1 MNSIR
6 FISLMAVVAGVLVAH
21 AAAPA
26 TDSLKLIPPWTAVT
40 AKTSKAG
47 VEVGVWGR
55 TQKFTNALPSSIVTA
70 GGEILA
76 APIRLVGQVSG
87 KPIEWKRGG
96 SFLFNTDKS
105 VAVVSGWQAG
115 DDLIVD
121 TTTRVEFDGVMR
133 VDLVVLPQRKV
144 APKVERLWLEVPLK
158 RSRASLYHYWP
169 GSWGGAKNSGALP
182 EAGLTLAF
190 KPFVWLGWEDGGL
203 GWFTESDK
211 GWQPQD
217 PKQPIEVVVSGDQ
230 TVLRLHLLDSPPP
243 RLPVTYTLGF
253 QATPVKPW
261 VKNFHEWRVWHGGA
275 YGIESTLWK
284 ADAKKP
290 DYGETYLAG
299 KDSTPSKSNAKKT
312 LLDRAAE
319 LGVKTIVFH
328 EHWTPYQNYPVTTQE
343 AELKKLVTACH
354 RRGIKLLPYYGY
366 EFSSLAP
373 EWGEMSDEVLVKTTA
388 GGYTGGY
395 YRGPDQRDY
404 IVCYNS
410 RWRDILLR
418 GIERSL
424 TRYGYDGVYLDGT
437 TEPWACAN
445 EKHGCGYRGTNG
457 VLHATYPIFA
467 VRKLMH
473 GLAAAIHPR
482 GGLVNPHQS
491 TCCVMPTLAYADS
504 YWDGEQFEGGQL
516 STNAIQQLPLAAFRA
531 EFMGRNYGVPAEFLV
546 YERPPQWTF
555 DHALAFTMLHNV
567 RVRPGGGLAALE
579 KMAPIWN
586 VMTRFGVSRAEW
598 HPYWETNP
606 LVTTAS
612 LIRSIKIHLSA
623 RHTKQ
628 YQVHTLPTDTV
639 KTSFYLA
646 GKAPSRRALLVVS
659 NLSLKDQPSA
669 SLSLDL
675 KRLGLRE
682 TGVKA
687 KDALTGQS
695 LALQA
700 GRLSVPLPP
709 MRMRMVWIE

>member
-1 MNSIR
+1 MKRLR
-6 FISLMAVVAGVLVAH
+6 FVSWLAAVAGMVAASAGEP
-21 AAAPA
+21 AA
-26 TDSLKLIPPWTAVT
+26 DSLNLIPPWTPVT
-40 AKTSKAG
+40 TKADKAG

-55 TQKFTNALPSSIVTA
+55 TQKLTNRALPCSIVTA
-70 GGEILA
+70 GEEILA
-76 APIRLVGQVSG
+76 APIHLVGQVSG

-96 SFLFNTDKS
+96 CLLFSADENA
-105 VAVVSGWQAG
+105 AVVSGWQAG
-115 DDLIVD
+115 DDLIVN

-133 VDLVVLPQRKV
+133 VDLVILPQAKV
-144 APKVERLWLEVPLK
+144 SPKIERLWLEVPLK

-169 GSWGGAKNSGALP
+169 GSWGGAKNSGAVP
-182 EAGLTLAF
+182 EAGMALSF

-203 GWFTESDK
+203 GWFAESDK

-217 PKQPIEVVVSGDQ
+217 QKSPIEIVVNGDQ

-243 RLPVTYTLGF
+243 RLPVTYSLGF

-261 VKNFHEWRVWHGGA
+261 RADFHEWRVWHGGA
-275 YGIESTLWK
+275 YGIESTPWK
-284 ADAKKP
+284 AGAKKP

-299 KDSTPSKSNAKKT
+299 KDSAPLKADPKKT
-312 LLDRAAE
+312 ILDRAAE

-354 RRGIKLLPYYGY
+354 RRGIKFLPYFGY
-366 EFSSLAP
+366 ELSSLAP
-373 EWGEMSDEVLVKTTA
+373 EWGALSDEVLVKTTA

-395 YRGPDQRDY
+395 HRQPEQRDY

-410 RWRDILLR
+410 RWRDILLS

-424 TRYGYDGVYLDGT
+424 DRYGFDGVYLDGT
-437 TEPWACAN
+437 TEPFACAN
-445 EKHGCGYRGTNG
+445 EKHGCGYRTADGK
-457 VLHATYPIFA
+457 LHATYPIFA
-467 VRKLMH
+467 VRKLMY

-482 GGLVNPHQS
+482 GGLINPHQS
-491 TCCVMPTLAYADS
+491 TCCLMPTLEFADS

-516 STNAIQQLPLAAFRA
+516 TTNVIQQLPLAAFRA

-586 VMTRFGVSRAEW
+586 VMTRFDVSHAEW

-606 LVTTAS
+606 LVTG
-612 LIRSIKIHLSA
+612 
-623 RHTKQ
+623 Q
-628 YQVHTLPTDTV
+628 TDTV
-639 KTSFYLA
+639 KASLYLG
-646 GKAPSRRALLVVS
+646 GKAKHRRVLLVVS
-659 NLSLKDQPSA
+659 NLSTNDEPAA
-669 SLSLDL
+669 SLTLDL
-675 KRLGLRE
+675 KRLGLPE
-682 TGVKA
+682 SGVKA
-687 KDALTGQS
+687 KDALTGDA
-695 LALQA
+695 LALQS
-700 GRLSVPLPP
+700 GRLTVPLSS